1 MAGHATASWPLGVVI
16 MDAWSG
22 LTLGFGVI
30 LTPANL
36 YYCFLGSLIGTLVG
50 VLPGLGPLGAL
61 ALLLPVTFTLTPV
74 AGMAMLA
81 AIFYGA
87 MYGGST
93 TSVLVNIPGEAASVV
108 TCLDGYQM
116 ARQGRAGAALGM
128 AAMGS
133 FIAGT
138 LSLVAMTFF
147 APGLAALAIRFG
159 PPENCALM
167 VLGLVCTL
175 FMIQG
180 SKVKGLLMV
189 ALGFLLAAVGM
200 DVVNGQERFTFG
212 SINLSAGIE
221 LLAVVIGLF
230 GISEIL
236 INVEE
241 MAQQTVLA
249 GKIRHLW
256 PRVSDWQASWRAIL
270 RGSGLGFVLG
280 IVPGGGPIT
289 ASFMSYAMEKRLSR
303 HPEQFGRGAIEGVA
317 GPESANNAA
326 VAGSMIPL
334 MSLGIPSN
342 PITALLLGALIIQG
356 IQPGPMFIQQ
366 HPDLF
371 WGVMAAMYVGN
382 VMLLI
387 LNLPLIGLWVQLLR
401 VPYRY
406 LFPLIVLLS
415 VIGTYSANKNVFD
428 LWVMLGFGVLGY
440 VLRKLAYDFAPFVLA
455 FVLAPLLEQSLRQ
468 SLVMSA
474 EGSKIFLQRP
484 LSLTLLMISGALMAW
499 MVFKQLTQRRHT

>member
-1 MAGHATASWPLGVVI
+1 
-16 MDAWSG
+16 
-22 LTLGFGVI
+22 
-30 LTPANL
+30 
-36 YYCFLGSLIGTLVG
+36 
-50 VLPGLGPLGAL
+50 
-61 ALLLPVTFTLTPV
+61 
-74 AGMAMLA
+74 
-81 AIFYGA
+81 
-87 MYGGST
+87 
-93 TSVLVNIPGEAASVV
+93 
-108 TCLDGYQM
+108 
-116 ARQGRAGAALGM
+116 
-128 AAMGS
+128 
-133 FIAGT
+133 
-138 LSLVAMTFF
+138 
-147 APGLAALAIRFG
+147 
-159 PPENCALM
+159 
-167 VLGLVCTL
+167 
-175 FMIQG
+175 
-180 SKVKGLLMV
+180 
-189 ALGFLLAAVGM
+189 
-200 DVVNGQERFTFG
+200 
-212 SINLSAGIE
+212 
-221 LLAVVIGLF
+221 
-230 GISEIL
+230 
-236 INVEE
+236 
-241 MAQQTVLA
+241 
-249 GKIRHLW
+249 
-256 PRVSDWQASWRAIL
+256 
-270 RGSGLGFVLG
+270 
-280 IVPGGGPIT
+280 
-289 ASFMSYAMEKRLSR
+289 
-303 HPEQFGRGAIEGVA
+303 VA